1 MKKKESTS
9 IGPLLQKF
17 FADFLV
23 VQKSVSTETV
33 ASYRDTFRLLLLYMK
48 EKHSIAPAAVRVA
61 DLDVP
66 VILAFLEYLELE
78 RKNSVR
84 SRNQRLAAIRSFFRL
99 VALSNP
105 ESVNQASR
113 ILAIPVK
120 RTERLLVKSLTSE
133 EMEAIVL
140 APDRSI
146 WSGRRDHAMLLTMY
160 NTGARVSELIALQKT
175 NFMFGNSSTV
185 VHIHGKGRKERSLP
199 LWSRTAQALR
209 TWFDEPRSARLST
222 AFPNAVGRQLTRN
235 GFDHIL
241 QQTVEQASK
250 TCTSLSGKH
259 VTPHMVRHSTATH
272 LLQSGVDM
280 SVIALW
286 LGHERLE
293 TTHIY
298 VEADLSAKQRALDK
312 LSPGETPGQPKLE
325 VSDEVLA
332 FLASL

>member
-1 MKKKESTS
+1 MKKKDANSF
-9 IGPLLQKF
+9 GFLLQKF
-17 FADFLV
+17 FVDFLA
-23 VQKSVSTETV
+23 VQKSVSSETI
-33 ASYRDTFRLLLLYMK
+33 ASYRDTFRLLLLFMK
-48 EKHSIAPAAVRVA
+48 DKHSIAPAAVQVK

-66 VILAFLEYLELE
+66 VILSFLDYLEHE
-78 RKNSVR
+78 RKNSIR
-84 SRNQRLAAIRSFFRL
+84 SRNQRLAAIRAFFRL
-99 VALSNP
+99 VALSEP
-105 ESVNQASR
+105 QSVNQATR

-120 RTERLLVKSLTSE
+120 RTERLLVKSLTPD
-133 EMEAIVL
+133 EMEAIVT
-140 APDRSI
+140 APNRRI
-146 WSGRRDHAMLLTMY
+146 WSGRRDHALLLTMY
-160 NTGARVSELIALQKT
+160 NTGARVSEIIALQKT
-175 NFMFGNSSTV
+175 NFKFGSSTF

-199 LWSRTAQALR
+199 LWSRTTQALR
-209 TWFDEPRSARLST
+209 SWFEDPRSARSST
-222 AFPNAVGRQLTRN
+222 AFPSAVGRQLTRN

-241 QQTVEQASK
+241 QLSVRKASE
-250 TCTSLSGKH
+250 TCSSLRNKH

-312 LSPGETPGQPKLE
+312 LTPGETPPPPKLD

>member
-1 MKKKESTS
+1 VK
-9 IGPLLQKF
+9 
-17 FADFLV
+17 
-23 VQKSVSTETV
+23 
-33 ASYRDTFRLLLLYMK
+33 
-48 EKHSIAPAAVRVA
+48 

-66 VILAFLEYLELE
+66 VILSFLDYLEQE
-78 RKNSVR
+78 RKNSIR

-99 VALSNP
+99 VALSEP

-120 RTERLLVKSLTSE
+120 RTEQLLVKSLTRQ
-133 EMEAIVL
+133 EMEAIVM
-140 APDRSI
+140 AYDHST
-146 WSGRRDHAMLLTMY
+146 WSGRRNHALMLTLY
-160 NTGARVSELIALQKT
+160 NTAARVSEIIALQKT
-175 NFMFGNSSTV
+175 NFMFGSSTF
-185 VHIHGKGRKERSLP
+185 VHIHGKGRKERALP

-209 TWFDEPRSARLST
+209 LWFDEPRNAQSPT

-241 QQTVEQASK
+241 QQTVRKASE
-250 TCTSLSGKH
+250 TCSSLSGKH
-259 VTPHMVRHSTATH
+259 VTPHTVRHSTATH
-272 LLQSGVDM
+272 LLQSGVDL

-298 VEADLSAKQRALDK
+298 VEADLSTKQRALDK
-312 LSPGETPGQPKLE
+312 LSSGETTHQPRLE

>member
-1 MKKKESTS
+1 MKKKETTTF
-9 IGPLLQKF
+9 GFLLQKF
-17 FADFLV
+17 FVDFLAA
-23 VQKSVSTETV
+23 QKSVSNKTV

-48 EKHSIAPAAVRVA
+48 EKHSIAPATVQVK

-66 VILAFLEYLELE
+66 VILSFLDYLEQE
-78 RKNSVR
+78 RKNSIR

-99 VALSNP
+99 VALSDP
-105 ESVNQASR
+105 ENVNQASR

-120 RTERLLVKSLTSE
+120 RTERLLVKSLTPE
-133 EMEAIVL
+133 EMEAIMM
-140 APDRSI
+140 APDRST
-146 WSGRRDHAMLLTMY
+146 WSGRRDYALLLTLY
-160 NTGARVSELIALQKT
+160 NTGARVSEIIALQKT
-175 NFMFGNSSTV
+175 NFMFGSSSF
-185 VHIHGKGRKERSLP
+185 VHIHGKGRKQRSLP
-199 LWSRTAQALR
+199 LWSRTTQALR
-209 TWFDEPRSARLST
+209 LWFDEPRSAQST
-222 AFPNAVGRQLTRN
+222 AAFPSAVGRQLTRN

-241 QQTVEQASK
+241 QLSVRKASE
-250 TCTSLSGKH
+250 TCSSLSDKH

-312 LSPGETPGQPKLE
+312 LSPGETPAQARLE

>member
-1 MKKKESTS
+1 MKKKETISF
-9 IGPLLQKF
+9 GVLLQKF
-17 FADFLV
+17 FVDFLA
-23 VQKSVSTETV
+23 VQKSVSSETI
-33 ASYRDTFRLLLLYMK
+33 ASYRDTFRLLLLFMQ
-48 EKHSIAPAAVRVA
+48 EKRLIAPAAVQVK

-66 VILAFLEYLELE
+66 VILSFLDYLEQE

-99 VALSNP
+99 VALSDP

-120 RTERLLVKSLTSE
+120 RTERLLVKSLTPD
-133 EMEAIVL
+133 EMEAIVM
-140 APDRSI
+140 APDRST
-146 WSGRRDHAMLLTMY
+146 WTGRRDHAMLLTLY
-160 NTGARVSELIALQKT
+160 NTGARVSEIIALQKT
-175 NFMFGNSSTV
+175 NFMFGSSTF

-209 TWFDEPRSARLST
+209 AWFDEPRSARSPT
-222 AFPNAVGRQLTRN
+222 AFPNTVGRQLTRN

-241 QQTVEQASK
+241 QHTVEKASK
-250 TCTSLSGKH
+250 ACSSLSDKH

-312 LSPGETPGQPKLE
+312 LSPGETPAEPKLE

>member
-1 MKKKESTS
+1 MKKKETVSFG
-9 IGPLLQKF
+9 ILLQKF
-17 FADFLV
+17 FVDFLA
-23 VQKSVSTETV
+23 VQKSVSSETV
-33 ASYRDTFRLLLLYMK
+33 ASYRDTFRLLLLFMQ
-48 EKHSIAPAAVRVA
+48 EKHSIAPSAVQVK

-66 VILAFLEYLELE
+66 VILSFLDYLEQE

-99 VALSNP
+99 VALSDP

-120 RTERLLVKSLTSE
+120 RTERLLVKSLTPE
-133 EMEAIVL
+133 EMEAIVM
-140 APDRSI
+140 APNRSI
-146 WSGRRDHAMLLTMY
+146 WSGRRDHALLLTMY
-160 NTGARVSELIALQKT
+160 NTGARVSEIIALQKT
-175 NFMFGNSSTV
+175 NFMFGSSTF

-199 LWSRTAQALR
+199 LWSRTARALR
-209 TWFDEPRSARLST
+209 AWFDEPRSARSPT
-222 AFPNAVGRQLTRN
+222 AFPNSVGRQLTRN

-241 QQTVEQASK
+241 QQTVGKASQ
-250 TCTSLSGKH
+250 TCSSLSGKH

-312 LSPGETPGQPKLE
+312 LSPGETPAAPKLE